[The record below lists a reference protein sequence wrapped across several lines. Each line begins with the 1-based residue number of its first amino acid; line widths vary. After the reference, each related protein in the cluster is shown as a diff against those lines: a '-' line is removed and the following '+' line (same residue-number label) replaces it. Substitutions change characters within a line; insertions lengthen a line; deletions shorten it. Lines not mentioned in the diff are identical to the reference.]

1 MLFDP
6 MTLINQPVLVLLTLA
21 IIVFGKTLAALL
33 ITRLFRQDLK
43 TSLVVSFSLAQ
54 IGEFSFILA
63 GMGLVLNILSIEL
76 YNLIL
81 AGALLSIALNPLA
94 FKVMRYW
101 QGDIQKKTI
110 D

>member
-1 MLFDP
+1 
-6 MTLINQPVLVLLTLA
+6 
-21 IIVFGKTLAALL
+21 
-33 ITRLFRQDLK
+33 
-43 TSLVVSFSLAQ
+43 
-54 IGEFSFILA
+54 
-63 GMGLVLNILSIEL
+63 MGLVLNILSIEL